1 MSEFKIFISLIIS
14 LSTTLFAEA
23 QFNDS
28 THHYIKYST
37 TGIVNKTNSA
47 NSFVLSNALRYSL
60 KKNRTALNSNN
71 SWVYGIQKKLVTNND
86 FNSTLDFNIL
96 HKDSSAFYYWG
107 LLNYDISRSLNIN
120 NRIQAGLGVAYNFI
134 DNKNWFVNLSTGFLY
149 EHSNIQ
155 NTDNIK
161 TAYSTTRLS
170 TRFRYRLTLSD
181 NIVLDG
187 THFYQPSL
195 QHSDDYIIKS
205 VNALTVKVRKWL
217 GVTAA
222 ANYNKISYTNRE
234 NLIITFGFTAENFF

>member
-1 MSEFKIFISLIIS
+1 MSESKVLISLIIV
-14 LSTTLFAEA
+14 LFNTISVKA

-60 KKNRTALNSNN
+60 KKNRTALNSSN

-107 LLNYDISRSLNIN
+107 LLNYDISKSLNIN
-120 NRIQAGLGVAYNFI
+120 NRIQSGLGVAYNFV

-161 TAYSTTRLS
+161 TEYSTTRLS
-170 TRFRYRLTLSD
+170 TRFRYRLALSG

-195 QHSDDYIIKS
+195 QHGNDYIIKS
-205 VNALTVKVRKWL
+205 VNALTIKVRKWL

-222 ANYNKISYTNRE
+222 ANYNKISYTDRE

>member
-1 MSEFKIFISLIIS
+1 MSKLKIIVSLVTF
-14 LSTTLFAEA
+14 LAHTMFAYA

-107 LLNYDISRSLNIN
+107 LLNYDISTSLNIN
-120 NRIQAGLGVAYNFI
+120 SRIQSGLGVAYSFI
-134 DNKNWFVNLSTGFLY
+134 DNNNWFVNLSTGFLY

-155 NTDNIK
+155 NTDDIK
-161 TAYSTTRLS
+161 TQYSTTRLS
-170 TRFRYRLTLSD
+170 ARFRYRLALSS

-195 QHSDDYIIKS
+195 QYSNDYIIKS
-205 VNALTVKVRKWL
+205 INTLTVKVRKWL

-234 NLIITFGFTAENFF
+234 NLIITFGFTAEDFF